1 MGGIQEFDYYISPA
15 PENREFNLHDAEVMF
30 IMSGTGH
37 GMPPIEYITERGPLQ
52 HGESL
57 IDYRLRP
64 RLITMV
70 TRRRFPCRQD
80 YWDGRDDLLDALRP
94 NRQAIGQFN
103 PGVLRKILP
112 DGSMRDIKVMIES
125 GPAFEPRAM
134 DRWDELAFTEIL
146 RFVAHDPIFFDP
158 MTLVAQWVLAIED
171 NLIFYDSMDYTV
183 GPNEIL
189 TPSFEVD
196 TNADGLADNWNI
208 VGAPVCAME
217 STIVLNG
224 CKSQKVTTDV
234 VNEGIQS
241 ALMAAPAGTTKAVA
255 YAWVCRPAAGSD
267 IRLRM
272 YDDTAAV
279 VKDTQLFSTAG
290 WQTKIVGANTW
301 YRVVVS
307 SSAIVAGNNYKL
319 LIDVTAATPTVFYTD
334 MAFWKWGTIVCPDD
348 WIDNGIL
355 GGTIHLDRLV
365 FPIWFTGIIIS
376 AYLNL
381 TYLGTWLSYPTI
393 VISGPASNPLIRN
406 VTTDEKLELAYD
418 IAAGEVVTFV
428 TEYGNKTI
436 TNQWGDN
443 LLPYLTT
450 DSDLATFHLEPD
462 PGAPGGVNQMYVF
475 AAFAT
480 PATQVAIY
488 WLRRF
493 IGI

>member
-1 MGGIQEFDYYISPA
+1 MKGLQEFDVYLDPLG
-15 PENREFNLHDAEVMF
+15 NEFNLHDAEVFF

-125 GPAFEPRAM
+125 GPAFEPRAL
-134 DRWDELAFTEIL
+134 DKWDELAFTEIL

-158 MTLVAQWVLAIED
+158 MTLVAQGVLTVED
-171 NLIFYDSMDYTV
+171 NLIFYDPTDYTV

-196 TNADGLADNWNI
+196 TDADGLADNWTKI
-208 VGAPVCAME
+208 LAGTVCAME

-224 CKSQKVTTDV
+224 CKSQEITTDAAG
-234 VNEGIQS
+234 EGIRGPT
-241 ALMAAPAGTTKAVA
+241 LVAPAGTTQAVA
-255 YAWVCRPAAGSD
+255 YAWICRPAAGSD
-267 IRLRM
+267 IEVAL
-272 YDDTAAV
+272 YDVTAGWVARDI
-279 VKDTQLFSTAG
+279 KLLSAGG
-290 WQTKIVGANTW
+290 WQTKVIGGNTW
-301 YRVVVS
+301 YRIVVS
-307 SSAIVAGNNYKL
+307 SNAIVAGNTHCL
-319 LIDVTAATPTVFYTD
+319 QICAIALTATVFYVD
-334 MAFWKWGTIVCPDD
+334 MTFLKWGTIICPDE
-348 WIDNGIL
+348 WIDCGIL
-355 GGTIHLDRLV
+355 GGTTHLDRLV
-365 FPIWFTGIIIS
+365 FPIWFTGVVIS

-381 TYLGTWLSYPTI
+381 VYVGTWFSYPTI
-393 VISGPASNPLIRN
+393 VIRGPASNPLVRN
-406 VTTDEKLELAYD
+406 VTTDEKLELAYT

-428 TEYGNKTI
+428 TEYGNKTV

-475 AAFAT
+475 GAFVT
-480 PATQVAIY
+480 PATQVALY
-488 WLRRF
+488 WTRRF